1 MTYYL
6 KSVFMLIKSEM
17 EYKAS
22 FILTMIGSMIGTLT
36 SVIGV
41 VFLIQKFGELKGWT
55 MNEVILMAGI
65 AVFGHSLT
73 EMIFQGFNH
82 LFLKVKSGI
91 LDQMMVR
98 PRGMLFQVICSD
110 FELNRIGRFIESVI
124 LIIYGLLNVN
134 IEWSMYKV
142 LVFILILIGVNVL
155 FAALLLLKASFCFW
169 TIEGMELMNILQEGG
184 RDLASYPISIYTK
197 WFKNFFTFIVPFG
210 MINYLPLSYLL
221 DKGDVPFW
229 YGLAPIATVPFF
241 FVILGVWKIGL
252 RSYKSTGS

>member
-110 FELNRIGRFIESVI
+110 FELNRIGRFIE
-124 LIIYGLLNVN
+124 
-134 IEWSMYKV
+134 
-142 LVFILILIGVNVL
+142 
-155 FAALLLLKASFCFW
+155 
-169 TIEGMELMNILQEGG
+169 
-184 RDLASYPISIYTK
+184 
-197 WFKNFFTFIVPFG
+197 
-210 MINYLPLSYLL
+210 
-221 DKGDVPFW
+221 
-229 YGLAPIATVPFF
+229 
-241 FVILGVWKIGL
+241 
-252 RSYKSTGS
+252 